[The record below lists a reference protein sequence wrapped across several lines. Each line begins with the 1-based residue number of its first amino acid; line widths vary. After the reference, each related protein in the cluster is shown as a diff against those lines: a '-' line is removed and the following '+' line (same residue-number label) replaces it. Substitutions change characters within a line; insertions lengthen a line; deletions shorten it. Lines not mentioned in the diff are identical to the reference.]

1 MAKND
6 WKWLKMTSNE
16 KNKITLLSSTLKV
29 TIIKWSPFLDL
40 GTLKGRYC
48 NFLIFHLFYY
58 IALLY
63 KFQDLGGKG
72 KLTPIELKFFVW
84 TSIGVY
90 QYQKKNEKDSWQKG
104 QKNHPNQGFKNYE
117 FFTYDIQLGA
127 LSNDIRLGAL
137 SNRLHRKNLSHRQ
150 SQIEREK
157 EKERVREIVSDITR

>member
-90 QYQKKNEKDSWQKG
+90 QYQKKNENDWMSSRKKG
-104 QKNHPNQGFKNYE
+104 GRRITLILRWSTQTMGSHPAEKLNGSFLSMN
-117 FFTYDIQLGA
+117 FTIVLWWSVAFDVF
-127 LSNDIRLGAL
+127 SC
-137 SNRLHRKNLSHRQ
+137 
-150 SQIEREK
+150 QILETKFTFR
-157 EKERVREIVSDITR
+157 